1 MGLSVVL
8 SALADS
14 GPTAN
19 SADFLRRLA
28 GGESTSA
35 LDASVATKSPEQIE
49 EMKKMQDKMD
59 KAQAEMKANMEKA
72 QAEMKANMDKAQAE
86 TSNTASTALTATQ
99 NAVPEGVSAAAP
111 ACRRR

>member
-1 MGLSVVL
+1 MG
-8 SALADS
+8 ALADS

-28 GGESTSA
+28 GAQSTSA

-72 QAEMKANMDKAQAE
+72 QAEMKANMDKANSAMQE
-86 TSNTASTALTATQ
+86 TSNSASTAVTDAQ
-99 NAVPEGVSAAAP
+99 NAVQQGV
-111 ACRRR
+111 